1 MAVSLEEILKL
12 SVADRLELVT
22 AIWDSIPD
30 DAESMPLTAQEKAM
44 LDERLAEIDANPDAT
59 IPWSEVRARL
69 LNSQ

>member
-12 SVADRLELVT
+12 SVSDRLELVT

-30 DAESMPLTAQEKAM
+30 NAESIPITDQQKAM
-44 LDERLAEIDANPDAT
+44 LDKRLADLDENPDAA